1 MNADLPDQ
9 SHINIPDL
17 PAQIRLSLKISV
29 DFRYLLHFLIRSLE
43 LFRVLQ
49 HLIPRR
55 IAVHFENIPSQKIQL
70 LAEPGIFPEIP
81 LTFSVLSVCTAV
93 FDALHQQFCIFS
105 DIIH

>member
-29 DFRYLLHFLIRSLE
+29 DFRYLLHFLIRSLK

-49 HLIPRR
+49 HLIPGG
-55 IAVHFENIPSQKIQL
+55 IAVHFENISSQKIQL
-70 LAEPGIFPEIP
+70 LAEPGVFPEIP
-81 LTFSVLSVCTAV
+81 LTFSVLFICTAV
-93 FDALHQQFCIFS
+93 FDALYQQFCMFP